1 VGRLTHRFLPLVA
14 LVLVAAG
21 CGHGARRS
29 DWRLLVWSD
38 RDGDTAL
45 YTVDVASGRSA
56 RMMRGGAMYAEDP
69 IPSPDGRT
77 LFLPGRHPH
86 LLRVDGSGRR
96 RIALS
101 WLATVTAWSPDAKR
115 LAYTPAGDTGI
126 WTYDLSSGRRTRI
139 SFGENDAAPS
149 WSPDARRI
157 AFDGD
162 DGVFVADS
170 DGRDTRRLSSIPA
183 ANTPAWSPDGKTI
196 AVADA
201 SSPVSRLLLLPVAG
215 GNKPLR
221 VIGGGEDGVW
231 SPDGR
236 RLAFTANHHGHS
248 DLFVA
253 RGDGS
258 RPRRLTFGAG
268 GAEVVDVR
276 WTPAGDR
283 IVFQRFGGHAP
294 GELELS
300 ELWSIAP
307 DGSGLREITHAYPAG
322 GNNHV
327 LGWVRGKLRQE
338 PRPRPW
344 ARPRTLFVPYPA
356 GALTADGRRV
366 AVAPL
371 VPYSGDAPLLPS
383 GPLLVWRPGS
393 RSIAAYVAARCI
405 FPDYVT
411 LADVGLVF
419 DCDDSG
425 GDSVSQSVR
434 VYRRSDR
441 PPVEVFYAANGAH
454 GEINSGTSLGKL
466 AGRGSLVAF
475 TSQVYEWTG
484 KDLRFVAKRLW
495 RVDGTRRRL
504 LLADRGLGDPVDV
517 NGGWIALQGGRAG
530 AAVVDRDGRRVDHLR
545 VPELRSSRQAFSW
558 LQRRLV
564 LTGSRA
570 AVLAGGQLR
579 VYDVRSGRRI
589 ASWPL
594 AQPPEELAGAA
605 AGLVVFVHGRLVHVV
620 RLRDGREAV
629 FDVPAHRIPGANP
642 ATKRVRADISAAGLY
657 YSYNLARGRYPGR
670 VVFVPLAR
678 VVARLRAA

>member
-1 VGRLTHRFLPLVA
+1 VGFLTRRVLPLVA
-14 LVLVAAG
+14 LGLVAAG
-21 CGHGARRS
+21 CGHGTRRS

-45 YTVDVASGRSA
+45 YTVDVGSGRSA
-56 RMMRGGAMYAEDP
+56 RMMRAGAMYAEDP

-77 LFLPGRHPH
+77 LFLPGRHPQ
-86 LLRVDGSGRR
+86 LVGVDGAGRR

-101 WLATVTAWSPDAKR
+101 WFATVTAWSPDGKR
-115 LAYTPAGDTGI
+115 LAYTPSGDTGI

-139 SFGENDAAPS
+139 SFGENDSAPS
-149 WSPDARRI
+149 WSPDGKRI

-162 DGVFVADS
+162 DGVFVADA
-170 DGRDTRRLSSIPA
+170 DGRDTRRLSSIPVA
-183 ANTPAWSPDGKTI
+183 GTPVWSPDGRTI

-201 SSPVSRLLLLPVAG
+201 SPTSRLLLLPAAG
-215 GNKPLR
+215 GKPLR
-221 VIGGGEDGVW
+221 MIRGGQDGVW

-236 RLAFTANHHGHS
+236 RLAFTANRHGHS

-258 RPRRLTFGAG
+258 HPRRLTFGAG
-268 GAEVVDVR
+268 GAEVVDLR

-283 IVFQRFGGHAP
+283 IVFQRFDGHAP
-294 GELELS
+294 GELELA
-300 ELWSIAP
+300 EIWSVER

-322 GNNHV
+322 GNNHA
-327 LGWVRGKLRQE
+327 LGWVRGKIRQE
-338 PRPRPW
+338 ASPRPW
-344 ARPRTLFVPYPA
+344 AQPRALFVPYPV
-356 GALTADGRRV
+356 GALTAGGRRV

-393 RSIAAYVAARCI
+393 RSIATYNAAGCIYPNYVA
-405 FPDYVT
+405 
-411 LADVGLVF
+411 LADAGLVF

-425 GDSVSQSVR
+425 DDSVSQSVR

-441 PPVEVFYAANGAH
+441 PPLEVFYAANGAH

-484 KDLRFVAKRLW
+484 QDLRFVAKRLW
-495 RVDGTRRRL
+495 RLKGVRRRP
-504 LLADRGLGDPVDV
+504 LLAGRGLGDPVDV
-517 NGGWIALQGGRAG
+517 DGGWIALQGGRAG
-530 AAVVDRDGRRVDHLR
+530 AAVVDRNGRRVDRLR

-558 LQRRLV
+558 LLRRLV
-564 LTGSRA
+564 LTSSRA
-570 AVLAGGQLR
+570 AALAGGQLR
-579 VYDVRSGRRI
+579 VYDVRSGRRL

-594 AQPPEELAGAA
+594 AQPPQELEGAA
-605 AGLVVFVHGRLVHVV
+605 AGFVVFVHGRSVHVV
-620 RLRDGREAV
+620 RLRDGGEAV
-629 FDVPAHRIPGANP
+629 FEVPAQRIPGANP
-642 ATKRVRADISAAGLY
+642 GTKRVHADISANGLY
-657 YSYNLARGRYPGR
+657 YSYNRSRGRYPGR